1 MNAFLPSSSTDD
13 ERLIRL
19 HLAGDAAAFRQI
31 VERHQG
37 LVCALAY
44 SACGD
49 VARSEDIAQEVFIA
63 AWKQLPQLREPAKL
77 RGWLCGITRNLGH
90 NALRRAERTPTARA
104 AELPADLSA
113 EAPDPREHAMGADEA
128 GLIWG
133 ALGGLPESY
142 REPMVLF
149 YREGQSVAMVA
160 TALDVSEETVRQRL
174 ARGRAML
181 TERVAKLVE
190 RTLERSAPTPA
201 FAGAVM
207 LALPGPL
214 APAVIEALGGEAG
227 SKTLAAAGAAGSVAA
242 KGGLV
247 FKFLSV
253 VAFLPALLQGVED
266 YIRFN
271 DRNAGQKDAV
281 ARREAAK
288 AYLMMHAGI
297 GLFVIGFLTV
307 PNLAS
312 PSFSPFLIPISALCG
327 VVGIWVSVRAK
338 CRMKRMQG
346 QLPSAGVV
354 RHGIEQRSA
363 ASLLGLPLY
372 HVRLGTRPPR
382 HAPTVK
388 GWIAIS
394 DGRALGGL
402 FAFGPIA
409 VAPFSMGLV
418 GVGIGSVSIVSL
430 GGLAALGIVAAGW
443 WSAGLVAVG
452 GFAAQALWAAAPQ
465 FTSGASAWAVHAG
478 DEAARAFFHAHWFY
492 RFTSASAW
500 VLMWAGLLGWVMP
513 VVLASWKLWRTRE
526 SVVRN

>member
-13 ERLIRL
+13 ERLIQL
-19 HLAGDAAAFRQI
+19 HLAGDATAFRQI

-49 VARSEDIAQEVFIA
+49 ISRSEDLAQEVFIA

-77 RGWLCGITRNLGH
+77 RAWLCGITRNLGH

-104 AELPADLSA
+104 DELPANLTV
-113 EAPDPREHAMGADEA
+113 EAADPREQATGADEA
-128 GLIWG
+128 VLMWS
-133 ALGGLPESY
+133 ALGGLPDTY

-149 YREGQSVAMVA
+149 YREGRSIAMVA
-160 TALDVSEETVRQRL
+160 AALDISEETVRQRL
-174 ARGRAML
+174 ARGRTML
-181 TERVAKLVE
+181 TERMAKLVE

-201 FAGAVM
+201 FAGAVI

-214 APAVIEALGGEAG
+214 APAMIEALGGGAG

-253 VAFLPALLQGVED
+253 VALLPALLQGVED

-288 AYLMMHAGI
+288 SYLMMHAGI
-297 GLFVIGFLTV
+297 GLFVIGFLVV
-307 PNLAS
+307 PNLTARFFK
-312 PSFSPFLIPISALCG
+312 SFVIPTSAFCG
-327 VVGIWVSVRAK
+327 VAGIWVSVRAN

-346 QLPSAGVV
+346 ALPSDGVV
-354 RHGIEQRSA
+354 RRGFEQRSS

-382 HAPTVK
+382 RAPAVK
-388 GWIAIS
+388 AWIAIS
-394 DGRALGGL
+394 DGWAMGGL

-409 VAPFSMGLV
+409 VAPFSVGLV
-418 GVGIGSVSIVSL
+418 GVGVVSVSV
-430 GGLAALGIVAAGW
+430 AALGVMAALGVVAAGW
-443 WSAGLVAVG
+443 WSAGLAAAG
-452 GFAAQALWAAAPQ
+452 GFAAKAVWATAPQ
-465 FTSGASAWAVHAG
+465 FTSGASVWAVHAG
-478 DEAARAFFHAHWFY
+478 DAAAQAFFHMHWFY

-513 VVLASWKLWRTRE
+513 VVLTAWQLWRTRAKAA
-526 SVVRN
+526 RN